1 MCLRRAASRPTA
13 RLVFAKQPAFKKNKI
28 SKTNKERNMAQL
40 NFNASEIETSSH
52 DPIPAGNYEA
62 VVAASEMRPV
72 KSGNGM
78 GINLTFE
85 IISDG
90 PAKGRKVWAWI
101 NYQHPKAEAQR
112 IGQEELAR
120 LCKAVGIA
128 NLTDTEQLHNI
139 PLIISVGVDKNDSSR
154 NVIKRYEKKSA
165 GVVATSTVDDGTPPW
180 RR

>member
-1 MCLRRAASRPTA
+1 
-13 RLVFAKQPAFKKNKI
+13 
-28 SKTNKERNMAQL
+28 MAQL

-85 IISDG
+85 IVSEG
-90 PAKGRKVWAWI
+90 PAKGRKVWTWI
-101 NYQHPKAEAQR
+101 NYQHPKADVQR

-154 NVIKRYEKKSA
+154 NVIKRYVGRDEGRGMRDERRA
-165 GVVATSTVDDGTPPW
+165 GNGELGTGNGSVGTGNGRDDGAPPW